1 MPTRID
7 LLLGNFQETV
17 KLLQTYM
24 ITGLGAS
31 AFFVLLATSSATEV
45 QMQAPAV
52 GSSLPVPT
60 SIAIAIA
67 LAVAWATG
75 AMATLLVDRAR
86 RLAEVIHEEDQG
98 LLDAAL
104 SYPSVATLRSGGPR
118 LFLALAPAVLLLVGS
133 VSFWGMK
140 FASYWPAVGL
150 VALLLPHLV
159 LAFELRSP
167 IGGQHTHEWRG

>member
-24 ITGLGAS
+24 VAGLGAS
-31 AFFVLLATSSATEV
+31 AFFALLTTSSAKEV

-52 GSSLPVPT
+52 GSSLPIPT
-60 SIAIAIA
+60 SIAVAIA

-86 RLAEVIHEEDQG
+86 RLAEVIYREDQG
-98 LLDAAL
+98 LLHAAL
-104 SYPSVATLRSGGPR
+104 SYPSVAVLRSAGPR
-118 LFLALAPAVLLLVGS
+118 LFLALAPAVLLLIGS
-133 VSFWGMK
+133 VSYWGSK
-140 FASYWPAVGL
+140 LASYWPATGL
-150 VALLLPHLV
+150 VMLLIPHLV
-159 LAFELRSP
+159 LTFELRTP
-167 IGGQHTHEWRG
+167 IGGQHAHEWRG

>member
-17 KLLQTYM
+17 RMLQTYM
-24 ITGLGAS
+24 VTALGAS
-31 AFFVLLATSSATEV
+31 AFFVLLASSGTKEV

-60 SIAIAIA
+60 SIAIAVA
-67 LAVAWATG
+67 LAVSWATG

-86 RLAEVIHEEDQG
+86 RLAQVIHAEDPA
-98 LLDAAL
+98 LFDAAL
-104 SYPSVATLRSGGPR
+104 SYPSTATLKSAGPR
-118 LFLALAPAVLLLVGS
+118 LFLAIAPAVLMFVGV
-133 VSFWGMK
+133 VSFWGMQL
-140 FASYWPAVGL
+140 ASYWPAAGV

-159 LAFELRSP
+159 LAYELRAP
-167 IGGQHTHEWRG
+167 IGGDRASQWNG